1 MKIGIVLSNTPA
13 YSETFF
19 SSKIKG
25 LQKNGFE
32 VILFVAHQ
40 NTAFDLCTVCKA
52 PYSSKKNPFK
62 LLFSILRVVL
72 KLVFKLNRLIKF
84 VKIEKKDGANFI
96 EIFKKIYLN
105 AHILTTKNID
115 WLHFGFATQA
125 IGREN
130 IAKAIGAKMAVSL
143 RGFDIGIY
151 PLKNP
156 KCYDLLWESIDKLH
170 VISNHIL
177 NLAYTNGLKNNVPYQ
192 KITPAIDTFFFKKKS
207 LNDASKKNQLQLM
220 TIGRLHW
227 IKDYTS
233 VIVALKNLKNR
244 GIDFE
249 YTIIGDGP
257 EEEKLKYL
265 VYELGLINN
274 IIFIGKISH
283 KETLNYFKN
292 SDIYIQYSLQEGFC
306 NAVLEAQSMGV
317 LPIVSNAEGLSENV
331 LNNKTGW
338 VVPKNSPKLLADKIV
353 EVINL
358 PESNK
363 EKIRKQSIERVIIE
377 FNIEKQQKEFIDFY
391 TE

>member
-1 MKIGIVLSNTPA
+1 MKIGLVLSSTPA

-19 SSKIKG
+19 NSKIKG

-32 VILFVAHQ
+32 VVLFVNSKDTH
-40 NTAFDLCTVCKA
+40 FDLCTVKEQVQ
-52 PYSSKKNPFK
+52 FK
-62 LLFSILRVVL
+62 SFFIVMFFLKSLGLLLTKLSTLLKFISLERKRNISFKSILK
-72 KLVFKLNRLIKF
+72 KLILNQ
-84 VKIEKKDGANFI
+84 
-96 EIFKKIYLN
+96 
-105 AHILTTKNID
+105 HILQESNVD

-130 IAKAIGAKMAVSL
+130 IARAIGAKMAVSL

-156 KCYDLLWESIDKLH
+156 KCYDLLWESLDKLH
-170 VISNHIL
+170 VISNDLL
-177 NLAYTNGLKNNVPYQ
+177 NLAYDNGLKKNVPYQ
-192 KITPAIDTFFFKKKS
+192 KITPAIDTSFFINQS
-207 LNDASKKNQLQLM
+207 LNNSSNNNQLQLM

-227 IKDYTS
+227 KKDYTS
-233 VIVALKNLKNR
+233 VIMALKNLKDR
-244 GIDFE
+244 GLDFK

-265 VYELGLINN
+265 VYNLGLINS
-274 IIFIGKISH
+274 IIFTGKISQ
-283 KETLNYFKN
+283 KEILIYFKK
-292 SDIYIQYSLQEGFC
+292 SHFYLQYSLQEGFC

-317 LPIVSNAEGLSENV
+317 LPIVSDAEGLSENV

-338 VVPKNSPKLLADKIV
+338 VIQKNSPKLLAEKMV

-363 EKIRKQSIERVIIE
+363 EKIRKQAIERVLKE
-377 FNIEKQQKEFIDFY
+377 FNLEKQKKEFIDFY
-391 TE
+391 TL

>member
-1 MKIGIVLSNTPA
+1 MKIGLVLSSTPA

-19 SSKIKG
+19 NSKIKG

-32 VILFVAHQ
+32 VVLFVNSKDTH
-40 NTAFDLCTVCKA
+40 FDLCTVKEQVQFR
-52 PYSSKKNPFK
+52 SFFIFLKSLGLILTKLSTLLKFISLERKQNVSFKRILKK
-62 LLFSILRVVL
+62 LIL
-72 KLVFKLNRLIKF
+72 NQ
-84 VKIEKKDGANFI
+84 
-96 EIFKKIYLN
+96 
-105 AHILTTKNID
+105 HILQESNVD

-156 KCYDLLWESIDKLH
+156 KCYDLLWLNINKLH
-170 VISNHIL
+170 VISNDLL
-177 NLAYTNGLKNNVPYQ
+177 NLAYANGFKKNVPYQ
-192 KITPAIDTFFFKKKS
+192 KITPAIDTSFFINQS
-207 LNDASKKNQLQLM
+207 LKDASNKNLLQLM

-227 IKDYTS
+227 KKDYTS
-233 VIVALKNLKNR
+233 IIIALKNLKDR

-274 IIFIGKISH
+274 IILTGKISQ
-283 KETLNYFKN
+283 KEILIYFKK
-292 SDIYIQYSLQEGFC
+292 SHFYLQYSLQEGFC

-331 LNNKTGW
+331 LNNITGW
-338 VVPKNSPKLLADKIV
+338 VIQKNSPKLLADKIV

-358 PESNK
+358 PDGNK
-363 EKIRKQSIERVIIE
+363 EKIRKQAIERIKKE

-391 TE
+391 TQ

>member
-1 MKIGIVLSNTPA
+1 MKIGLVLSSTPA

-19 SSKIKG
+19 NSKIEG

-32 VILFVAHQ
+32 VVLFVNSK
-40 NTAFDLCTVCKA
+40 NTHFDLCTVKEQVQ
-52 PYSSKKNPFK
+52 YRSFFILEFFLKSLGLLLTKLSTLLKFISLERKRNVSFKRILKK
-62 LLFSILRVVL
+62 LIL
-72 KLVFKLNRLIKF
+72 NQ
-84 VKIEKKDGANFI
+84 
-96 EIFKKIYLN
+96 
-105 AHILTTKNID
+105 HILQESNVD

-130 IAKAIGAKMAVSL
+130 LAKAIGAKMAVSL

-170 VISNHIL
+170 VISNDLL
-177 NLAYTNGLKNNVPYQ
+177 NLAYDNGFKKNVPYQ
-192 KITPAIDTFFFKKKS
+192 KITPAIDTSFFINQS
-207 LNDASKKNQLQLM
+207 LNNSLNNNQLQLM

-227 IKDYTS
+227 KKDYTS
-233 VIVALKNLKNR
+233 VIMALKNLKDR
-244 GIDFE
+244 GLDFK

-265 VYELGLINN
+265 VYDLGLINS
-274 IIFIGKISH
+274 IIFTGKISQ
-283 KETLNYFKN
+283 KEILIYFKK
-292 SDIYIQYSLQEGFC
+292 SHFYLQYSLQEGFC

-317 LPIVSNAEGLSENV
+317 LPIVSDAEGLSENV

-338 VVPKNSPKLLADKIV
+338 VIQKNSPKLLAEKIV

-358 PESNK
+358 PDSNK
-363 EKIRKQSIERVIIE
+363 EKIRKQAIERVTKE

-391 TE
+391 TK

>member
-1 MKIGIVLSNTPA
+1 MKIGIVLSSTPS

-19 SSKIKG
+19 ISKIKG
-25 LQKNGFE
+25 LQKYGFE
-32 VILFVAHQ
+32 VVLFVNHTNNAFNLCKVKL
-40 NTAFDLCTVCKA
+40 NTIESKNIIYILLNFIKA
-52 PYSSKKNPFK
+52 CLFNFIVVRNFYKLEKISNRSKKLIIK
-62 LLFSILRVVL
+62 KIILNL
-72 KLVFKLNRLIKF
+72 HIIN
-84 VKIEKKDGANFI
+84 EKK
-96 EIFKKIYLN
+96 
-105 AHILTTKNID
+105 ID

-156 KCYDLLWESIDKLH
+156 KCYDLLWLNINKLH
-170 VISNHIL
+170 VISNDLL
-177 NLAYTNGLKNNVPYQ
+177 NLAYTNGLKKNVPYQ
-192 KITPAIDTFFFKKKS
+192 KITPAIDTSFFINQS
-207 LNDASKKNQLQLM
+207 LKDASNKNLLQLM

-227 IKDYTS
+227 KKDYTS
-233 VIVALKNLKNR
+233 IIIALKNLKDR

-274 IIFIGKISH
+274 IIFTGKISQ
-283 KETLNYFKN
+283 KEILIYFKK
-292 SDIYIQYSLQEGFC
+292 SHFYLQYSLQEGFC

-338 VVPKNSPKLLADKIV
+338 VIQKNSPKLLAEKIV

-358 PESNK
+358 PDSNK
-363 EKIRKQSIERVIIE
+363 EKIRKQAIERVTKE

-391 TE
+391 TQ

>member
-1 MKIGIVLSNTPA
+1 MKIGLVLSSTPA

-19 SSKIKG
+19 NSKIKG

-32 VILFVAHQ
+32 VVLFVNSKDTH
-40 NTAFDLCTVCKA
+40 FDLCTVKEQVQFR
-52 PYSSKKNPFK
+52 SFFIFLKSLGLILTKLSTLLKFISLERKQNVSFKRILKK
-62 LLFSILRVVL
+62 LIL
-72 KLVFKLNRLIKF
+72 NQ
-84 VKIEKKDGANFI
+84 
-96 EIFKKIYLN
+96 
-105 AHILTTKNID
+105 HILQESNVD

-156 KCYDLLWESIDKLH
+156 KCYDLLWLNINKLH
-170 VISNHIL
+170 VISNDLL
-177 NLAYTNGLKNNVPYQ
+177 NLAYTNGFKKNVPYQ
-192 KITPAIDTFFFKKKS
+192 KITPAIDTSFFINQS
-207 LNDASKKNQLQLM
+207 LKDASNKNLLQLM

-227 IKDYTS
+227 KKDYTS
-233 VIVALKNLKNR
+233 IIIALKNLKDR

-274 IIFIGKISH
+274 IIFTGKISQ
-283 KETLNYFKN
+283 KEILIYFKK
-292 SDIYIQYSLQEGFC
+292 SHFYLQYSLQEGFC

-331 LNNKTGW
+331 LNNITGW
-338 VVPKNSPKLLADKIV
+338 VIQKNSPKLLAEKIV

-358 PESNK
+358 PDSNK
-363 EKIRKQSIERVIIE
+363 EKIRKQAIERVTKE

-391 TE
+391 TQ

>member
-1 MKIGIVLSNTPA
+1 MKIGIVLSNTPS

-19 SSKIKG
+19 ISKIKG
-25 LQKNGFE
+25 LQKHGFE
-32 VILFVAHQ
+32 VVLFVKQ
-40 NTAFDLCTVCKA
+40 TNNGFNFCNIKKA
-52 PYSSKKNPFK
+52 PNINGFGILKSIFGF
-62 LLFSILRVVL
+62 LFLVLRKPL
-72 KLVFKLNRLIKF
+72 TLWKFIVF
-84 VKIEKKDGANFI
+84 EKKSNVSFSK
-96 EIFKKIYLN
+96 IFKKIFIN
-105 AHILTTKNID
+105 QHILVSTNLD

-130 IAKAIGAKMAVSL
+130 LAKAIGAKMAVSL

-233 VIVALKNLKNR
+233 VIVALKNLKNG

-249 YTIIGDGP
+249 YKIIGDGP

>member
-1 MKIGIVLSNTPA
+1 MKIGLVLSSTPA

-19 SSKIKG
+19 NSKIKG

-32 VILFVAHQ
+32 VVLFVNSKDTH
-40 NTAFDLCTVCKA
+40 FDLCTVKEQVQFR
-52 PYSSKKNPFK
+52 SFFIFLKSLGLILTKLSTLLKFISLERKQNVSFKRILKK
-62 LLFSILRVVL
+62 LIL
-72 KLVFKLNRLIKF
+72 NQ
-84 VKIEKKDGANFI
+84 
-96 EIFKKIYLN
+96 
-105 AHILTTKNID
+105 HILQESNVD

-156 KCYDLLWESIDKLH
+156 KCYDLLWLNINKLH
-170 VISNHIL
+170 VISNDLL
-177 NLAYTNGLKNNVPYQ
+177 NLAYANGFKKNVPYQ
-192 KITPAIDTFFFKKKS
+192 KITPAIDTSFFINQS
-207 LNDASKKNQLQLM
+207 LKDASNKNLLQLM

-227 IKDYTS
+227 KKDYTS
-233 VIVALKNLKNR
+233 IIIALKNLKDR

-274 IIFIGKISH
+274 IIFTGKISQ
-283 KETLNYFKN
+283 KEILIYFKK
-292 SDIYIQYSLQEGFC
+292 SHFYLQYSLQEGFC

-331 LNNKTGW
+331 LNNITGW
-338 VVPKNSPKLLADKIV
+338 VIQKNSPKLLAEKIV

-358 PESNK
+358 PDSNK
-363 EKIRKQSIERVIIE
+363 EKIRKQAIERIKKE

-391 TE
+391 TQ

>member
-1 MKIGIVLSNTPA
+1 MKIGLVLSSTPA

-19 SSKIKG
+19 NSKIKG

-32 VILFVAHQ
+32 VVLFVNSKDTH
-40 NTAFDLCTVCKA
+40 FDLCTVKEQVQFR
-52 PYSSKKNPFK
+52 SFFIFLKSLGLILTKLSTLLKFISLERKQNVSFKRILKK
-62 LLFSILRVVL
+62 LIL
-72 KLVFKLNRLIKF
+72 NQ
-84 VKIEKKDGANFI
+84 
-96 EIFKKIYLN
+96 
-105 AHILTTKNID
+105 HILQESNVD

-130 IAKAIGAKMAVSL
+130 IAKAVGAKMAVSL

-156 KCYDLLWESIDKLH
+156 KCYDLLWLNINKLH
-170 VISNHIL
+170 VISNDLL
-177 NLAYTNGLKNNVPYQ
+177 NLAYTNGFKKNVPYQ
-192 KITPAIDTFFFKKKS
+192 KITPAIDTSFFINQS
-207 LNDASKKNQLQLM
+207 LKDASNKNLLQLM

-227 IKDYTS
+227 KKDYTS
-233 VIVALKNLKNR
+233 IIIALKNLKDR

-274 IIFIGKISH
+274 IIFTGKISQ
-283 KETLNYFKN
+283 KEILIYFKK
-292 SDIYIQYSLQEGFC
+292 SHFYLQYSLQEGFC

-338 VVPKNSPKLLADKIV
+338 VIQKNSPKLLAEKIV

-358 PESNK
+358 PDSNK
-363 EKIRKQSIERVIIE
+363 EKIRKQAIERVTKE

-391 TE
+391 TQ

>member
-1 MKIGIVLSNTPA
+1 MKIGLVLSSTPA

-19 SSKIKG
+19 NSKIKG

-32 VILFVAHQ
+32 VVLFVNSKDTH
-40 NTAFDLCTVCKA
+40 FDLCTVKEQVQFR
-52 PYSSKKNPFK
+52 SFFIFLKSLGLILTKLSTLLKFISLERKQNVSFKRILKK
-62 LLFSILRVVL
+62 LIL
-72 KLVFKLNRLIKF
+72 NQ
-84 VKIEKKDGANFI
+84 
-96 EIFKKIYLN
+96 
-105 AHILTTKNID
+105 HILQESNVD

-156 KCYDLLWESIDKLH
+156 KCYDLLWLNINKLH
-170 VISNHIL
+170 VISNDLL
-177 NLAYTNGLKNNVPYQ
+177 NLAYANGFKKNVPYQ
-192 KITPAIDTFFFKKKS
+192 KITPAIDTSFFINQS
-207 LNDASKKNQLQLM
+207 LKDASNKNLLQLM

-227 IKDYTS
+227 KKDYTS
-233 VIVALKNLKNR
+233 IIIALKNLKDR

-274 IIFIGKISH
+274 IILTGKISQ
-283 KETLNYFKN
+283 KEILIYFKK
-292 SDIYIQYSLQEGFC
+292 SHFYLQYSLQEGFC

-331 LNNKTGW
+331 LNNITGW
-338 VVPKNSPKLLADKIV
+338 VIQKNSPKLLAEKIV

-358 PESNK
+358 PDSNK
-363 EKIRKQSIERVIIE
+363 EKIRKQAIERIKKE

-391 TE
+391 TQ

>member
-1 MKIGIVLSNTPA
+1 MKIGLVLSSTPA

-19 SSKIKG
+19 NSKIKG

-32 VILFVAHQ
+32 VVLFVNSKDTH
-40 NTAFDLCTVCKA
+40 FDLCTVKEQVQFR
-52 PYSSKKNPFK
+52 SFFIFLKSLGLILTKLSTLLKFISLERKQNVSFKRILKK
-62 LLFSILRVVL
+62 LIL
-72 KLVFKLNRLIKF
+72 NQ
-84 VKIEKKDGANFI
+84 
-96 EIFKKIYLN
+96 
-105 AHILTTKNID
+105 HILQESNVD

-130 IAKAIGAKMAVSL
+130 IAKAVGAKMAVSL

-156 KCYDLLWESIDKLH
+156 KCYDLLWLNINKLH
-170 VISNHIL
+170 FISNDLL
-177 NLAYTNGLKNNVPYQ
+177 NLAYTNGFKKNVPYQ
-192 KITPAIDTFFFKKKS
+192 KITPAIDTSFFINQS
-207 LNDASKKNQLQLM
+207 LKDASNKNLLQLM

-227 IKDYTS
+227 KKDYTS
-233 VIVALKNLKNR
+233 IIIALKNLKDR

-274 IIFIGKISH
+274 IIFTGKISQ
-283 KETLNYFKN
+283 KEILIYFKK
-292 SDIYIQYSLQEGFC
+292 SHFYLQYSLQEGFC

-338 VVPKNSPKLLADKIV
+338 VIQKNSPKLLAEKIV

-358 PESNK
+358 PDSNK
-363 EKIRKQSIERVIIE
+363 EKIRKQAIERIKKE

-391 TE
+391 TQ

>member
-19 SSKIKG
+19 NSKIKG

-32 VILFVAHQ
+32 VVLFVNSKDTHY
-40 NTAFDLCTVCKA
+40 DLFTVKEQVQ
-52 PYSSKKNPFK
+52 FK
-62 LLFSILRVVL
+62 TFFILVDFLKSLRLLFTELSSILKFIFLERKDNVSFKIIL
-72 KLVFKLNRLIKF
+72 KKLI
-84 VKIEKKDGANFI
+84 
-96 EIFKKIYLN
+96 LN
-105 AHILTTKNID
+105 QHILQESNVD

-156 KCYDLLWESIDKLH
+156 KCYDLLWLNINKLH
-170 VISNHIL
+170 IISDDLL
-177 NLAYTNGLKNNVPYQ
+177 NLAYANGFKKNVPYQ
-192 KITPAIDTFFFKKKS
+192 KITPAIDTSFFINKS
-207 LNDASKKNQLQLM
+207 SNDTTKKNQLQLM

-233 VIVALKNLKNR
+233 VIIALKNLKDR

-274 IIFIGKISH
+274 IIFTGKISQ
-283 KETLNYFKN
+283 KEILIYFKK
-292 SDIYIQYSLQEGFC
+292 SHFYIQYSLQEGFC

-338 VVPKNSPKLLADKIV
+338 VIPKNSPKLLADKIV

-358 PESNK
+358 SESNK
-363 EKIRKQSIERVIIE
+363 EKIRKQAIERVKKE

>member
-1 MKIGIVLSNTPA
+1 MKIGLVLSSTPA

-19 SSKIKG
+19 NSKIKG

-32 VILFVAHQ
+32 VVLFVNSKDTH
-40 NTAFDLCTVCKA
+40 FDLCTVKEQVQFR
-52 PYSSKKNPFK
+52 SFFIFLKSLGLILTKLSTLLKFISLERKQNVSFKRILKK
-62 LLFSILRVVL
+62 LIL
-72 KLVFKLNRLIKF
+72 NQ
-84 VKIEKKDGANFI
+84 
-96 EIFKKIYLN
+96 
-105 AHILTTKNID
+105 HILQESNVD

-130 IAKAIGAKMAVSL
+130 IAKAVGAKIAVSL

-156 KCYDLLWESIDKLH
+156 KCYDLLWLNINKLH
-170 VISNHIL
+170 VISNDLL
-177 NLAYTNGLKNNVPYQ
+177 NLAYTNGFKKNVPYQ
-192 KITPAIDTFFFKKKS
+192 KITPAIDTSFFINQS
-207 LNDASKKNQLQLM
+207 LKDASNKNLLQLM

-227 IKDYTS
+227 KKDYTS
-233 VIVALKNLKNR
+233 IIIALKNLKDR

-274 IIFIGKISH
+274 IIFTGKISQ
-283 KETLNYFKN
+283 KEILIYFKK
-292 SDIYIQYSLQEGFC
+292 SHFYLQYSLQEGFC

-331 LNNKTGW
+331 LNNITGW
-338 VVPKNSPKLLADKIV
+338 VIQKNSPKLLAEKIV

-358 PESNK
+358 PDSNK
-363 EKIRKQSIERVIIE
+363 EKIRKQAIERVTKE

-391 TE
+391 TQ

>member
-1 MKIGIVLSNTPA
+1 MKIGLVLSSTPA

-19 SSKIKG
+19 NSKIKG

-32 VILFVAHQ
+32 VVLFVNSKDTH
-40 NTAFDLCTVCKA
+40 FDLCTVKEQVQFR
-52 PYSSKKNPFK
+52 SFFIFLKSLGLILTKLSTLLKFISLERKQNVSFKRILKK
-62 LLFSILRVVL
+62 LIL
-72 KLVFKLNRLIKF
+72 NQ
-84 VKIEKKDGANFI
+84 
-96 EIFKKIYLN
+96 
-105 AHILTTKNID
+105 HILQESNVD

-130 IAKAIGAKMAVSL
+130 IAKAVGAKMAVSL

-156 KCYDLLWESIDKLH
+156 KCYDLLWLNINKLH
-170 VISNHIL
+170 VISNDLL
-177 NLAYTNGLKNNVPYQ
+177 NLAYTNGFKKNVPYQ
-192 KITPAIDTFFFKKKS
+192 KITPAIDTSFFINQS
-207 LNDASKKNQLQLM
+207 LKDASNKNLLQLM

-227 IKDYTS
+227 KKDYTS
-233 VIVALKNLKNR
+233 IIIALKNLKDR

-274 IIFIGKISH
+274 IIFTGKISQ
-283 KETLNYFKN
+283 KEILIYFKK
-292 SDIYIQYSLQEGFC
+292 SHFYLQYSLQEGFC

-338 VVPKNSPKLLADKIV
+338 VIQKNSPKLLAEKIV

-358 PESNK
+358 PDGNK
-363 EKIRKQSIERVIIE
+363 EKIRKQAIERVTKE

-391 TE
+391 TQ

>member
-1 MKIGIVLSNTPA
+1 MKIGLVLSSTPA

-19 SSKIKG
+19 NSKIKG

-32 VILFVAHQ
+32 VVLFVNSKDTH
-40 NTAFDLCTVCKA
+40 FDLCTVKEQVQFR
-52 PYSSKKNPFK
+52 SFFIFLKSLGLILTKLSTLLKFISLERKQNVSFKRILKK
-62 LLFSILRVVL
+62 LIL
-72 KLVFKLNRLIKF
+72 NQ
-84 VKIEKKDGANFI
+84 
-96 EIFKKIYLN
+96 
-105 AHILTTKNID
+105 HILQESNVD

-130 IAKAIGAKMAVSL
+130 IAKAVGAKMAVSL

-156 KCYDLLWESIDKLH
+156 KCYDLLWLNINKLH
-170 VISNHIL
+170 VISNDLL
-177 NLAYTNGLKNNVPYQ
+177 NLAYANGFKKNVPYQ
-192 KITPAIDTFFFKKKS
+192 KITPAIDTSFFINQS
-207 LNDASKKNQLQLM
+207 LKDASNKNLLQLM

-227 IKDYTS
+227 KKDYTS
-233 VIVALKNLKNR
+233 IIIALKNLKDR

-274 IIFIGKISH
+274 IILTGKISQ
-283 KETLNYFKN
+283 KEILIYFKK
-292 SDIYIQYSLQEGFC
+292 SHFYLQYSLQEGFC

-331 LNNKTGW
+331 LNNITGW
-338 VVPKNSPKLLADKIV
+338 VIQKNSPKLLADKIV

-358 PESNK
+358 PDGNK
-363 EKIRKQSIERVIIE
+363 EKIRKQAIERIKKE

-391 TE
+391 TQ

>member
-1 MKIGIVLSNTPA
+1 MKIGLVLSSTPA

-19 SSKIKG
+19 NSKIKG

-32 VILFVAHQ
+32 VVLFVNSKDTH
-40 NTAFDLCTVCKA
+40 FDLCTVKEQVQFR
-52 PYSSKKNPFK
+52 SFFIFLKSLGLILTKLSTLLKFISLERKQNVSFKRILKK
-62 LLFSILRVVL
+62 LIL
-72 KLVFKLNRLIKF
+72 NQ
-84 VKIEKKDGANFI
+84 
-96 EIFKKIYLN
+96 
-105 AHILTTKNID
+105 HILQESNVD

-130 IAKAIGAKMAVSL
+130 IAKAVGAKMAVSL

-156 KCYDLLWESIDKLH
+156 KCYDLLWLNINKLH
-170 VISNHIL
+170 VISNDLL
-177 NLAYTNGLKNNVPYQ
+177 NLAYANGFKKNVPYQ
-192 KITPAIDTFFFKKKS
+192 KITPAIDTSFFINQS
-207 LNDASKKNQLQLM
+207 LKDASNKNLLQLM

-227 IKDYTS
+227 KKDYTS
-233 VIVALKNLKNR
+233 IIIALKNLKDR

-274 IIFIGKISH
+274 IIFTGKISQ
-283 KETLNYFKN
+283 KEILIYFKK
-292 SDIYIQYSLQEGFC
+292 SHFYLQYSLQEGFC

-331 LNNKTGW
+331 LNNITGW
-338 VVPKNSPKLLADKIV
+338 VIQKNSPKLLADKIV

-358 PESNK
+358 PDGNK
-363 EKIRKQSIERVIIE
+363 EKIRKQAIERIKKE

-391 TE
+391 TQ

>member
-1 MKIGIVLSNTPA
+1 MKIGIVLAKPPA

-19 SSKIKG
+19 ISKIKG

-32 VILFVAHQ
+32 VVLFVNSKDTH
-40 NTAFDLCTVCKA
+40 FDLCTVKEQVQFR
-52 PYSSKKNPFK
+52 SFFFFLKSLGLILTKLSTLLKFISLERKQNVSFKRILKK
-62 LLFSILRVVL
+62 LIL
-72 KLVFKLNRLIKF
+72 NQ
-84 VKIEKKDGANFI
+84 
-96 EIFKKIYLN
+96 
-105 AHILTTKNID
+105 HILQESNVD

-156 KCYDLLWESIDKLH
+156 KCYDLLWLNINKLH
-170 VISNHIL
+170 VISNDLL
-177 NLAYTNGLKNNVPYQ
+177 NLAYANGFKKNVPYQ
-192 KITPAIDTFFFKKKS
+192 KITPAIDTSFFINQS
-207 LNDASKKNQLQLM
+207 LKDASNKNLLQLM

-227 IKDYTS
+227 KKDYTS
-233 VIVALKNLKNR
+233 IIIALKNLKDR

-274 IIFIGKISH
+274 IIFTGKISQ
-283 KETLNYFKN
+283 KEILIYFKK
-292 SDIYIQYSLQEGFC
+292 SHFYLQYSLQEGFC

-331 LNNKTGW
+331 LNNITGW
-338 VVPKNSPKLLADKIV
+338 VIQKNSPKLLAEKIV

-358 PESNK
+358 PDSNK
-363 EKIRKQSIERVIIE
+363 EKIRKQAIERVTKE

-391 TE
+391 TK

>member
-1 MKIGIVLSNTPA
+1 MKIGLVLSSTPA

-19 SSKIKG
+19 NSKIKG

-32 VILFVAHQ
+32 VVLFVNSKDTH
-40 NTAFDLCTVCKA
+40 FDLCTVKEQVQFR
-52 PYSSKKNPFK
+52 SFFIFLKSLGLILTKLSTLLKFISLETKQNVSFKRILKK
-62 LLFSILRVVL
+62 LIL
-72 KLVFKLNRLIKF
+72 NQ
-84 VKIEKKDGANFI
+84 
-96 EIFKKIYLN
+96 
-105 AHILTTKNID
+105 HILQESNVD

-156 KCYDLLWESIDKLH
+156 KCYDLLWLNINKLH
-170 VISNHIL
+170 VISNDLL
-177 NLAYTNGLKNNVPYQ
+177 NLAYANGFKKNVPYQ
-192 KITPAIDTFFFKKKS
+192 KITPAIDTSFFINQS
-207 LNDASKKNQLQLM
+207 LKDASNKNLLQLM

-227 IKDYTS
+227 KKDYTS
-233 VIVALKNLKNR
+233 VILALKNLKDR

-274 IIFIGKISH
+274 IIFTGKISQ
-283 KETLNYFKN
+283 KEILIYFKK
-292 SDIYIQYSLQEGFC
+292 SHFYLQYSLQEGFC

-331 LNNKTGW
+331 LNNITGW
-338 VVPKNSPKLLADKIV
+338 VIQKNSPKLLAEKIV

-358 PESNK
+358 PDGNK
-363 EKIRKQSIERVIIE
+363 EKIRKQAIERIKKE

-391 TE
+391 TQ

>member
-1 MKIGIVLSNTPA
+1 MKIGIVLSSTPA

-19 SSKIKG
+19 NSKIKG

-32 VILFVAHQ
+32 VVLFVNSKDTH
-40 NTAFDLCTVCKA
+40 FDLCTVKEQVQFR
-52 PYSSKKNPFK
+52 SFFIFLKSLGLILTKLSTLLKFISLERKQNVSFKRILKK
-62 LLFSILRVVL
+62 LIL
-72 KLVFKLNRLIKF
+72 NQ
-84 VKIEKKDGANFI
+84 
-96 EIFKKIYLN
+96 
-105 AHILTTKNID
+105 HILQESNVD

-156 KCYDLLWESIDKLH
+156 KCYDLLWLNINKLH
-170 VISNHIL
+170 VISNDLL
-177 NLAYTNGLKNNVPYQ
+177 NLAYANGFKKNVPYQ
-192 KITPAIDTFFFKKKS
+192 KITPAIDTSFFINQS
-207 LNDASKKNQLQLM
+207 LKDASNKNLLQLM

-227 IKDYTS
+227 KKDYTS
-233 VIVALKNLKNR
+233 IIIALKNLKDR

-274 IIFIGKISH
+274 IIFTGKISQ
-283 KETLNYFKN
+283 KEILIYFKK
-292 SDIYIQYSLQEGFC
+292 SHFYLQYSLQEGFC

-331 LNNKTGW
+331 LNNITGW
-338 VVPKNSPKLLADKIV
+338 VIQKNSPKLLAEKIV

-358 PESNK
+358 PDGNK
-363 EKIRKQSIERVIIE
+363 EKIRKQAIERIKKE

-391 TE
+391 TQ

>member
-1 MKIGIVLSNTPA
+1 MKIGLVLSSTPA

-19 SSKIKG
+19 NSKIKG

-32 VILFVAHQ
+32 VVLFVNSKDTH
-40 NTAFDLCTVCKA
+40 FDLCTVKEQVQFR
-52 PYSSKKNPFK
+52 SFFIFLKSLGLILTKLSTLLKFISLETKQNVSFKRILKK
-62 LLFSILRVVL
+62 LIL
-72 KLVFKLNRLIKF
+72 NQ
-84 VKIEKKDGANFI
+84 
-96 EIFKKIYLN
+96 
-105 AHILTTKNID
+105 HILQESNVD

-156 KCYDLLWESIDKLH
+156 KCYDLLWLNINKLH
-170 VISNHIL
+170 VISNDLL
-177 NLAYTNGLKNNVPYQ
+177 NLAYANGFKKNVPYQ
-192 KITPAIDTFFFKKKS
+192 KITPAIDTSFFINQS
-207 LNDASKKNQLQLM
+207 LKDASNKNLLQLM

-227 IKDYTS
+227 KKDYTS
-233 VIVALKNLKNR
+233 IIIALKNLKDR

-274 IIFIGKISH
+274 IILTGKISQ
-283 KETLNYFKN
+283 KEILIYFKK
-292 SDIYIQYSLQEGFC
+292 SHFYLQYSLQEGFC

-331 LNNKTGW
+331 LNNITGW
-338 VVPKNSPKLLADKIV
+338 VIQKNSPKLLAEKIV

-358 PESNK
+358 PDGNK
-363 EKIRKQSIERVIIE
+363 EKIRKQAIERIKKE

-391 TE
+391 TQ

>member
-1 MKIGIVLSNTPA
+1 MKIGLVLSRTPA
-13 YSETFF
+13 YSQTFF
-19 SSKIKG
+19 NSKIEG

-32 VILFVAHQ
+32 VVLFVNSKDTH
-40 NTAFDLCTVCKA
+40 FDLCTVKEQVQFR
-52 PYSSKKNPFK
+52 SFFIVLFFLKSLGLLLIKLSTLLKFISLERKSNVSFK
-62 LLFSILRVVL
+62 SILK
-72 KLVFKLNRLIKF
+72 KLILNQ
-84 VKIEKKDGANFI
+84 
-96 EIFKKIYLN
+96 
-105 AHILTTKNID
+105 HILQESNLD

-156 KCYDLLWESIDKLH
+156 KCYDLLWLNINKLH
-170 VISNHIL
+170 VISNDLL
-177 NLAYTNGLKNNVPYQ
+177 NLAYTNGFKKNVPYQ
-192 KITPAIDTFFFKKKS
+192 KITPAIDTSFFINQS
-207 LNDASKKNQLQLM
+207 LKDASNKNLLQLM

-227 IKDYTS
+227 KKDYTS
-233 VIVALKNLKNR
+233 IIIALKNLKDR

-274 IIFIGKISH
+274 IIFTGKISQ
-283 KETLNYFKN
+283 KEILIYFKK
-292 SDIYIQYSLQEGFC
+292 SHFYLQYSLQEGFC

-338 VVPKNSPKLLADKIV
+338 VIQKNSPKLLAEKIV

-358 PESNK
+358 PDSNK
-363 EKIRKQSIERVIIE
+363 EKIRKQAIERIKKE

-391 TE
+391 TQ

>member
-1 MKIGIVLSNTPA
+1 MKIGLVLSSTPA

-19 SSKIKG
+19 NSKIKG

-32 VILFVAHQ
+32 VVLFVNSKDTH
-40 NTAFDLCTVCKA
+40 FDLCTVKEQVQFR
-52 PYSSKKNPFK
+52 SFFIFLKSLGLILTKLSTLLKFISLERKQNVSFKRILKK
-62 LLFSILRVVL
+62 LIL
-72 KLVFKLNRLIKF
+72 NQ
-84 VKIEKKDGANFI
+84 
-96 EIFKKIYLN
+96 
-105 AHILTTKNID
+105 HILQESNVG

-156 KCYDLLWESIDKLH
+156 KCYDLLWLNINKLH
-170 VISNHIL
+170 VISNDLL
-177 NLAYTNGLKNNVPYQ
+177 NLAYTNGFKKNVPYQ
-192 KITPAIDTFFFKKKS
+192 KITPAIDTSFFINQS
-207 LNDASKKNQLQLM
+207 LKDASNKNLLQLM

-227 IKDYTS
+227 KKDYTS
-233 VIVALKNLKNR
+233 IIIALKNLKDR

-274 IIFIGKISH
+274 IIFTGKISQ
-283 KETLNYFKN
+283 KEILIYFKK
-292 SDIYIQYSLQEGFC
+292 SHFYLQYSLQEGFC

-331 LNNKTGW
+331 LNNITGW
-338 VVPKNSPKLLADKIV
+338 VIQKNSPKLLAEKIV

-358 PESNK
+358 PDSNK
-363 EKIRKQSIERVIIE
+363 EKIRKQAIERIKKE

-391 TE
+391 TQ

>member
-1 MKIGIVLSNTPA
+1 MKIGLVLSSTPA

-19 SSKIKG
+19 NSKIKG

-32 VILFVAHQ
+32 VVLFVNSKDTH
-40 NTAFDLCTVCKA
+40 FDLCTVKEQVQFR
-52 PYSSKKNPFK
+52 SFFIFLKSLGLILTKLSTLLKFISLERKQNVSFKRILKK
-62 LLFSILRVVL
+62 LIL
-72 KLVFKLNRLIKF
+72 NQ
-84 VKIEKKDGANFI
+84 
-96 EIFKKIYLN
+96 
-105 AHILTTKNID
+105 HILQESNVD

-130 IAKAIGAKMAVSL
+130 IAKAVGAKMAVSL

-156 KCYDLLWESIDKLH
+156 KCYDLLWLNINKLH
-170 VISNHIL
+170 VISNDLL
-177 NLAYTNGLKNNVPYQ
+177 NLAYTNGFKKNVPYQ
-192 KITPAIDTFFFKKKS
+192 KITPAIDTSFFINQS
-207 LNDASKKNQLQLM
+207 LKDASNKNLLQLM

-227 IKDYTS
+227 KKDYTS
-233 VIVALKNLKNR
+233 IIIALKNLKDR

-274 IIFIGKISH
+274 IIFTGKISQ
-283 KETLNYFKN
+283 KEILIYFKK
-292 SDIYIQYSLQEGFC
+292 SHFYLQYSLQEGFC

-331 LNNKTGW
+331 LNNITGW
-338 VVPKNSPKLLADKIV
+338 VIQKNSPKLLAEKIV

-363 EKIRKQSIERVIIE
+363 EKIRKQAIERVTKE

-391 TE
+391 TQ